1 MVETGSIQWWYRKN
15 STFSPQPWPP
25 RVDSRQ
31 QGQGRHSLSD
41 DRKSLTITDVQIM
54 DGGLYTLT
62 ATNLAGVRN
71 KTVSLTIHG
80 ET

>member
-1 MVETGSIQWWYRKN
+1 MVETGSIQWWYQKN
-15 STFSPQPWPP
+15 FTLAPQPWPP
-25 RVDSRQ
+25 INESRQ
-31 QGQGRHSLSD
+31 QGHHSLSD
-41 DRKSLTITDVQIM
+41 DRKSLTITNVQIM

-80 ET
+80 EI

>member
-1 MVETGSIQWWYRKN
+1 MVETGSIQWWYQKN
-15 STFSPQPWPP
+15 LTLVPQPWPP
-25 RVDSRQ
+25 RVEGKQ

-41 DRKSLTITDVQIM
+41 DNKSLNITSVQIM

-80 ET
+80 EI